1 MKKILI
7 TTAIVLGFTHFIHA
21 QIDKNVGDFT
31 SVKTTNKIKVELV
44 PSSENKVVINESDE
58 KSVNIIN
65 KNGRLILKNTL
76 KELVTEH
83 EYSVTLQVYY
93 KNLEEI
99 DAHGGS
105 YVYNS
110 KPITE
115 TKLSLQASVGSTI
128 DIAVKTQDLDLS
140 ANTGAK
146 INVKGTNENA
156 TKISSSAGST
166 VSTKDLVTKK
176 AKVAVN
182 AGAHALVA
190 ATDYL
195 ETQIIGGGTIKV
207 FGKPRDVK
215 EKKSIGG
222 TIEYV
227 K

>member
-1 MKKILI
+1 MKKSLFIAL
-7 TTAIVLGFTHFIHA
+7 TFLGFQTAVNA
-21 QIDKNVGDFT
+21 QISKNVGDFT
-31 SVKTTNKIKVELV
+31 SVKTTNKIKVELI
-44 PSSENKVVINESDE
+44 PATENKIVVKESDE
-58 KSVNIIN
+58 NSISITN

-76 KELVTEH
+76 KELVTEN
-83 EYSVTLQVYY
+83 EYSVTVQVHY

-99 DAHGGS
+99 DAQGGS
-105 YVYNS
+105 YIFS
-110 KPITE
+110 TQPITQS
-115 TKLSLQASVGSTI
+115 KLNLQAGLGATI
-128 DIAVKTQDLDLS
+128 VITVKTQDLDIS

-146 INVKGTNENA
+146 VKVDGTNENA

-166 VSTKDLVTKK
+166 VTAKDILTKRTK
-176 AKVAVN
+176 VSVN
-182 AGAHALVA
+182 AGGHALVA

-207 FGKPRDVK
+207 FGKPKEVK